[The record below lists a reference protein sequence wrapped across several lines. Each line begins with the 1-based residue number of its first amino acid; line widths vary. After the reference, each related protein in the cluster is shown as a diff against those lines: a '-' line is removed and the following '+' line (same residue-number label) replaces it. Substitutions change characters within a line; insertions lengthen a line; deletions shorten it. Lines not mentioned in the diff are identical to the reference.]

1 MKNVDLSYIAR
12 TIAGLSGIPIRVFDG
27 DTLTE
32 YQSMVRLVKDP
43 LETCRA
49 EIFQLTDHV
58 AYHITPRFMAYGVIR
73 SGDVRIVVG
82 PTAQVP
88 LKDQQL
94 KELAF
99 QAGVPAE
106 ETAAFT
112 DSMKQIV
119 PLPLESLLMML
130 CSVNY
135 MISGEKL
142 ELKDVAI
149 REELQESLKAEVEQ
163 QRTEARYAEPKVPA
177 LHNTLELEET
187 LMDIVRRG
195 DTAALREWA
204 AAAPPVLGG
213 LIAPDQLRQQKNTL
227 IVTATLASR
236 AAIRGGLAAEDA
248 LQLSD
253 AYIRRAEVLN
263 SQSAI
268 VNLQFNMVLEFT
280 EQVEKVRY
288 GGTPT
293 RLVTAAANYVRRH
306 LSEPIR
312 TEDMAKEFY
321 LSRPYLSSR
330 FKKESGMS
338 LTDFILKEKTEEAK
352 RLLRYSDRS
361 AAAIS
366 SYLGFSSPGH
376 FARVFGKYAGLTPN
390 AYREKYR

>member
-1 MKNVDLSYIAR
+1 MKPDHHYIAR
-12 TIAGLSGIPIRVFDG
+12 MLAGLSGIPVRVFRG
-27 DTLTE
+27 EKLIE
-32 YQSMVRLVKDP
+32 YQSMVRLPRDP
-43 LETCRA
+43 MMTCRA

-58 AYHITPRFMAYGVIR
+58 AYHITPRFLAYGVIR

-94 KELAF
+94 KDLAF
-99 QAGVPAE
+99 QAGVPTE

-149 REELQESLKAEVEQ
+149 REELQETLKAKVER
-163 QRTEARYAEPKVPA
+163 QRTEARYEEPKIPA

-195 DTAALREWA
+195 DTAALRAWI
-204 AAAPPVLGG
+204 AAAPPVRGG

-236 AAIRGGLAAEDA
+236 AAIRGGLPAEDA

-253 AYIRRAEVLN
+253 AYIRHAEILN

-280 EQVEKVRY
+280 EQVEKVRH
-288 GGTPT
+288 GGGPSP
-293 RLVTAAANYVRRH
+293 LVIAVANYIRRH
-306 LSEPIR
+306 LSEPIHA
-312 TEDMAKEFY
+312 DD
-321 LSRPYLSSR
+321 LSRELYISRPHLSVR

-338 LTDFILKEKTEEAK
+338 LTDFILNEKTEEAK
-352 RLLRYSDRS
+352 RLLRYSDRT

-366 SYLGFSSPGH
+366 NYLGFSSPGH
-376 FARVFGKYAGLTPN
+376 FSRVFSKYAGTTPN
-390 AYREKYR
+390 AYREKHR